1 MVSELVWRSPS
12 PLKEFLRCFHLNFCL
27 LSPFNLIKEKG
38 NQIPGHPTIRQSDE
52 GTEVK
57 VLPPG
62 AQGDRQNNTHE

>member
-27 LSPFNLIKEKG
+27 LSPFNLIKAKREPSPRPSH
-38 NQIPGHPTIRQSDE
+38 NQSGE
-52 GTEVK
+52 GTEVN

-62 AQGDRQNNTHE
+62 AHIECRRQTE